1 LINFLNTIHRYQQ
14 ANPAPQYSLPLSVS
28 STKVLSMKRILLLSC
43 LCLPA
48 VFTSAQSPAP
58 TPENKPK
65 PELGIFGQ
73 ADGLSDDK
81 SLGMLGLHY
90 QRWHN
95 EHLSF
100 RVMAAY
106 GNYYSLGPEL
116 HYVSGD
122 TGITKRQHY
131 NVSLPIAGFGLQA
144 QRHFYKNIY
153 LFATAELS
161 GGYGSG
167 IADTSVSWSIGQG
180 ATTQHIGQNEG
191 RQNASLL
198 YGALTAAIGAKVQWS
213 RFSVGLEVSPIH
225 ATYTQL
231 NDGRNTSNAD
241 FTLGSFSHRLYIHWR
256 L

>member
-1 LINFLNTIHRYQQ
+1 MKRLLLISCL
-14 ANPAPQYSLPLSVS
+14 SLPALVS
-28 STKVLSMKRILLLSC
+28 SAQGPGPA
-43 LCLPA
+43 LP
-48 VFTSAQSPAP
+48 
-58 TPENKPK
+58 NKPK

-73 ADGLSDDK
+73 TDGLSDDK
-81 SLGMLGLHY
+81 SLGMVGLHY

-100 RVMAAY
+100 RIMAAY

-116 HYVSGD
+116 QYVSGD

-131 NVSLPIAGFGLQA
+131 NINLPIAGFGLQA

-167 IADTSVSWSIGQG
+167 LADTSVSWTIGQG

-191 RQNASLL
+191 RQDASLV
-198 YGALTAAIGAKVQWS
+198 YGALSASIGAKVQWS
-213 RFSVGLEVSPIH
+213 RISIGLEASPIH

-231 NDGRNTSNAD
+231 NDSRRNASNLDLAI
-241 FTLGSFSHRLYIHWR
+241 GSFSHRLFIHWR